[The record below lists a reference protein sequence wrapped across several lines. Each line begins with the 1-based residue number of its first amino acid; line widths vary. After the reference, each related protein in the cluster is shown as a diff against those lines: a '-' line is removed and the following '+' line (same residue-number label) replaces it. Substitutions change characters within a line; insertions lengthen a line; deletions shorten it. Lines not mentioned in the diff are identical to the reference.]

1 MSLREVNDAYVEERA
16 AAHSDGHL
24 KEPIGGGTLPPMDGR
39 VSALEIHMEYV
50 QRDLKSIADKLDT
63 VISQTSDL
71 PTKRDL
77 STFRWQWVA
86 TAAAAI
92 AIIVGSI
99 IGGLSWIKPDAA
111 PPSPVIVQMP
121 APVPIAPLDPRRR

>member
-1 MSLREVNDAYVEERA
+1 
-16 AAHSDGHL
+16 
-24 KEPIGGGTLPPMDGR
+24 
-39 VSALEIHMEYV
+39 MEYV
-50 QRDLKSIADKLDT
+50 QRDLALIATKLDT
-63 VISQTSDL
+63 VISQTTDL

-77 STFRWQWVA
+77 STFRWQWIA

-111 PPSPVIVQMP
+111 PASPIVVQMP
-121 APVPIAPLDPRRR
+121 APVTAPIVSGDTTKRP